1 MHNTKENTNDYNQ
14 SINAYDSSLSKNV
27 VKYSR
32 GIPDK
37 NIKKILKKQSEYLKE
52 IRKDIDSVKNRKYKE
67 DKKMV
72 MEKVKEIEKKMSKNE
87 EKLQFEQFKQDILS
101 VT

>member
-14 SINAYDSSLSKNV
+14 SINGYDSSLSKNV